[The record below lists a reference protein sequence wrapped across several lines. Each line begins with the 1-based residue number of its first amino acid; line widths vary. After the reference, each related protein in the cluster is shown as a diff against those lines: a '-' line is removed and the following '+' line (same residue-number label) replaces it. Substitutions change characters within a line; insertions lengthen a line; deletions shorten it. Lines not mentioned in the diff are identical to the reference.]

1 MYYNS
6 RERLALRIRNIRE
19 SVTEALSDVPFRAS
33 EVMEKLLDR
42 AKRPGEYLFFG
53 YNVGDRISVIL
64 LSGKEVWYMVESRYT
79 DTDTKELAYSAIL
92 VSDRRE
98 FYAIPIPTKISI
110 HHKDVR
116 RKD

>member
-19 SVTEALSDVPFRAS
+19 NVRETLSGVPFGAS
-33 EVMEKLLDR
+33 QVKEKLLDLAR
-42 AKRPGEYLFFG
+42 RPGEYLFFG
-53 YNVGDRISVIL
+53 YNVGDRVSVI
-64 LSGKEVWYMVESRYT
+64 LSGKEVWYKVESRYT
-79 DTDTKELAYSAIL
+79 DTDTKELTYSAIL